1 MRAGSVRPR
10 GLAGIAK
17 SMHLN
22 RPKNRSKTCC
32 RVIKHVPKP
41 KERGKKEQKRGSGG
55 QKPRLSRSTRYRRP
69 ECGGGVCQPG
79 GWLGCTLYAGSITEG
94 QRGQPSMH
102 TFCPAELPDGV
113 RLVYALF
120 AGCCSAPGVRLVY
133 ALFLFPCLL
142 QRCPASICTFWRNKK
157 QI

>member
-1 MRAGSVRPR
+1 VQTAASRPTKQKKRKKKYAPDKQKKGEKKTEKKTCTTNKQKKGEKKKERCTTNTKKYAERSLAVRAGSVRPR

-55 QKPRLSRSTRYRRP
+55 PKST
-69 ECGGGVCQPG
+69 
-79 GWLGCTLYAGSITEG
+79 A
-94 QRGQPSMH
+94 
-102 TFCPAELPDGV
+102 
-113 RLVYALF
+113 
-120 AGCCSAPGVRLVY
+120 
-133 ALFLFPCLL
+133 
-142 QRCPASICTFWRNKK
+142 
-157 QI
+157 